1 MRILLDST
9 YLLPLIGVRVRNL
22 DPLLLLELKHHH
34 SVLVSDISLFELS
47 AKGAKY
53 VIQGELEPED
63 VTQGIQSLNMDPD
76 IVKIPYFST
85 QILSASFRLRETI
98 SDYLDCLILST
109 AVNESDA
116 LMTEDNILLT
126 FTEDTMN
133 QAFIH
138 ALNPSFMI
146 LNHKRFQQLSDD
158 EQPQAGVS

>member
-126 FTEDTMN
+126 FTEDTVN

-138 ALNPSFMI
+138 ALNPTFMI

-158 EQPQAGVS
+158 VQPQAGVS